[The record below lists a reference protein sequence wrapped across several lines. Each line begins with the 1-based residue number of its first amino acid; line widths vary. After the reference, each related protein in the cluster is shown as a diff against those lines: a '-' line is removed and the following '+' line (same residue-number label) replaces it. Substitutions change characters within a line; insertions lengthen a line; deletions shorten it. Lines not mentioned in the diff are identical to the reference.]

1 MPSSELD
8 DAVIARLLA
17 LFYQRVRQD
26 RHLGPVFEGIVA
38 DWDEH
43 LVRLEEFWSSV
54 MLTSGRYKGNP
65 VAMHVMHAAG
75 IRPFMF
81 ERWLAIWRQTT
92 DEMLAPAVARQMQ
105 VKAARIAERLS
116 LAMHGPKAVPAPLF
130 RPEADARPEPYRV
143 SPAFDET
150 TIPPALLRDHAT
162 KAGVWAIIRILDGT
176 ISYCPDATGTSI
188 TLDSATP
195 GLIRPE
201 QPHHLSLIG
210 PFRLQV
216 EFYDR
221 DPVGLS
227 S

>member
-8 DAVIARLLA
+8 DAGIARLLA

-38 DWDEH
+38 DWGEH

-54 MLTSGRYKGNP
+54 MLTSARYKGNP
-65 VAMHVMHAAG
+65 VAMHVLHSAE

-81 ERWLAIWRQTT
+81 ERWLDIWRQTT
-92 DEMLAPAVARQMQ
+92 DDMLDPAIARPMQ

-116 LAMHGPKAVPAPLF
+116 LAMHGPKAIPAPIY
-130 RPEADARPEPYRV
+130 RPEADERLEPYRV

-162 KAGVWAIIRILDGT
+162 KAGVWGIIRVLDGT
-176 ISYCPDATGTSI
+176 IRYWPDDARQPL

-195 GLIRPE
+195 GLIRPG
-201 QPHHLSLIG
+201 QPHHLSLTG
-210 PFRLQV
+210 SVRLQV